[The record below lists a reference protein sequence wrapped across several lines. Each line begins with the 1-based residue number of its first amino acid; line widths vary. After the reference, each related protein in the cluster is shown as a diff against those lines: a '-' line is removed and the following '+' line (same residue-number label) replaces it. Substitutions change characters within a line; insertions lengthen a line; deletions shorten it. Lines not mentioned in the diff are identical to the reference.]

1 MKLNEDWL
9 TNGLIDLEYKKYVLL
24 AYMKEIQ
31 ENFGEKKL
39 YPFLSELVFHYNN
52 LIRLKENKNLLF
64 ENFPKKLSKADFEN
78 LKLSYQRIV
87 QDNELMK
94 VIEDIIHFA
103 IPKLKDALDVG
114 TDIYEEV
121 ARHIVIEPIG
131 IAPLFVNE
139 GYLFICE
146 HQKQEIHIFR
156 YQIATF
162 NTPDDNFR
170 GIYTEFLEKKKRNL
184 VNTLEKIK
192 IELIRTYTSMPN
204 PATFAA
210 FVSLQCPLEETLLPV
225 TKRKLVQQL
234 GQAA

>member
-9 TNGLIDLEYKKYVLL
+9 TNGLIDLEYKKYILL

-31 ENFGEKKL
+31 ESFNEKKL

-52 LIRLKENKNLLF
+52 LIRLKENKNILN
-64 ENFPKKLSKADFEN
+64 ENFPKQLSKADFEN

-87 QDNELMK
+87 QDDELMK
-94 VIEDIIHFA
+94 VIEEIIHFA
-103 IPKLKDALDVG
+103 IPQLKKALNVG
-114 TDIYEEV
+114 ANIYEEV

-131 IAPLFVNE
+131 IAPLFNQE

-146 HQKQEIHIFR
+146 HNKQEINIFR
-156 YQIATF
+156 YQITTF
-162 NTPDDNFR
+162 NTTDDNFR
-170 GIYTEFLEKKKRNL
+170 GIYTEFMEKKERNL
-184 VNTLEKIK
+184 ISTLERIK
-192 IELIRTYTSMPN
+192 IELIRTHKSMPN

-210 FVSLQCPLEETLLPV
+210 FANLQCPLEETLLPI
-225 TKRKLVQQL
+225 TKRKLVKQL

>member
-31 ENFGEKKL
+31 ASFGEKKL

-52 LIRLKENKNLLF
+52 LIRLKENKNILYD
-64 ENFPKKLSKADFEN
+64 NFPKQLSKADFEN
-78 LKLSYQRIV
+78 LKLSYQRII
-87 QDNELMK
+87 QDDELMK

-103 IPKLKDALDVG
+103 IPRLKNALNVG
-114 TDIYEEV
+114 SDIYEEV

-131 IAPLFVNE
+131 IAPLFNNE

-146 HQKQEIHIFR
+146 HNKQEIHIFR
-156 YQIATF
+156 YQITTF
-162 NTPDDNFR
+162 NTSDENFR
-170 GIYTEFLEKKKRNL
+170 GIHTEFLGKKERNL

-192 IELIRTYTSMPN
+192 IELVRTYKSMPN

-210 FVSLQCPLEETLLPV
+210 FARLHCPMEETLLPI